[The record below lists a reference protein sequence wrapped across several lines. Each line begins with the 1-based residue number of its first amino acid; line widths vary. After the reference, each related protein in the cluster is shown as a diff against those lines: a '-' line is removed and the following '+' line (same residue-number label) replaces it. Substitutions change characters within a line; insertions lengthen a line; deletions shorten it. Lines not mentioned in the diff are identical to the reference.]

1 MRDAISLEHDLSA
14 LTAPG
19 ARRPGVKRTTL
30 ELITPLLEE
39 LRRHPALH
47 EVRPTQFH
55 VNGRDFLHFHDAPDG
70 VFADIRLAKGFRR
83 LPVTSRS
90 EQSELLGLVDDL
102 LSSKDSRVEGKRRR
116 ERRNQNDD

>member
-1 MRDAISLEHDLSA
+1 VRH
-14 LTAPG
+14 
-19 ARRPGVKRTTL
+19 TTL
-30 ELITPLLEE
+30 ELIAPLLED

-70 VFADIRLAKGFRR
+70 VFADVRLAKGFRR

-90 EQSELLGLVDDL
+90 EQSELLGLIDDL
-102 LSSKDSRVEGKRRR
+102 LSSMDSRVAGKLRR
-116 ERRNQNDD
+116 ERRDQTED